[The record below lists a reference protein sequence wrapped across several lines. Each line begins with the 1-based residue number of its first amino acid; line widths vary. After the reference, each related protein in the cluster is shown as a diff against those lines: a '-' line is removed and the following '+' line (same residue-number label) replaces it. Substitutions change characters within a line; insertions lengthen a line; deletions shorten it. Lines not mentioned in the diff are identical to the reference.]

1 MELKELSEKTLQI
14 FQAENIFDLGQKLME
29 SLNNE
34 EKMEAFA
41 ELVGGDL
48 STDWLQKIYQYYLAD
63 RKDKKQDYTP
73 KTVAMLM
80 AALAGGSETT
90 IDLCAGSGAL
100 TIQRWSQNHEQNFIL
115 YEVDEKVIPFL
126 LFNLAVRNISA
137 TVYHADVLQ
146 DEVYHSYKVR
156 KSEKYGN
163 VSDLEP
169 AV

>member
-63 RKDKKQDYTP
+63 RKDKKRNFRALWIQRINAAARLEGLSYSQ
-73 KTVAMLM
+73 LM
-80 AALAGGSETT
+80 
-90 IDLCAGSGAL
+90 GAL
-100 TIQRWSQNHEQNFIL
+100 HKAGIEINR
-115 YEVDEKVIPFL
+115 KV
-126 LFNLAVRNISA
+126 LADLAINDPKAFSSIVA
-137 TVYHADVLQ
+137 
-146 DEVYHSYKVR
+146 KV
-156 KSEKYGN
+156 K
-163 VSDLEP
+163 
-169 AV
+169 

>member
-73 KTVAMLM
+73 KQP
-80 AALAGGSETT
+80 
-90 IDLCAGSGAL
+90 L
-100 TIQRWSQNHEQNFIL
+100 TC
-115 YEVDEKVIPFL
+115 
-126 LFNLAVRNISA
+126 
-137 TVYHADVLQ
+137 VL
-146 DEVYHSYKVR
+146 DP
-156 KSEKYGN
+156 
-163 VSDLEP
+163 EP
-169 AV
+169 